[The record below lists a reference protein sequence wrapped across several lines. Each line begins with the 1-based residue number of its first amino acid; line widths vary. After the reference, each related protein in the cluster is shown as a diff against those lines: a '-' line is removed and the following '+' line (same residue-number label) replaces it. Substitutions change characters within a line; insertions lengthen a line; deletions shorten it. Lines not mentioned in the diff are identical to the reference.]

1 MVPSQRTDSYGGSI
15 ENRSRFLLQVVEALV
30 SVWGG
35 NRVAV
40 RIAPGGRWNGM
51 SDSDPEALFDHVA
64 QESNQF
70 GVAYVQI
77 IEPRVRRNVVIAEG
91 RYAIA
96 AARLRKILN
105 GQSSQPGALNPELPR
120 RSSRTAMPT

>member
-1 MVPSQRTDSYGGSI
+1 
-15 ENRSRFLLQVVEALV
+15 
-30 SVWGG
+30 
-35 NRVAV
+35 
-40 RIAPGGRWNGM
+40 M

-70 GVAYVQI
+70 GVAYVHI
-77 IEPRVRRNVVIAEG
+77 IEPRVGRNVVIAEG